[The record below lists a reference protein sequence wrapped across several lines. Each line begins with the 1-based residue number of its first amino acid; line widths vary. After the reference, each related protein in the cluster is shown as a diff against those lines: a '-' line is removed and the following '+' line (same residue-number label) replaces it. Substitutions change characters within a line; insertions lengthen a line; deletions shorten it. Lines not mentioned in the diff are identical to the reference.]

1 MRWNKPPVDGSAV
14 KSLAQR
20 YDLDLLTAAVLVRRS
35 VTDPATLPY
44 WLETDLRY
52 LHDPFH
58 FEDMPDVVDR
68 ILRARDEQERVLV
81 FGDRDVD
88 GITSTAVMVDTL
100 RGMGIETRWQVPEGD
115 GAYGLTLE
123 AVESFAAQDGTLIIT
138 VDCGVTSTEE
148 ISRAL
153 DLGIETIIVDHHN
166 PTGDLPPAIA
176 TINPKIGD
184 AYPFDGLCACALA
197 AKVRQALALGET
209 DLFGQEITLLNA
221 RPLNETI
228 MVEAI
233 ALEHGFEVDRV
244 REALVSGVASL
255 ETSRLSSFLL
265 GRTLVCYD
273 LPLQQRLLQKGLGP
287 GVEIYMLDLAEQVH
301 QLFPAMRE
309 KSLLEMREG
318 SRLARYRTEPTEEI
332 DVLLALYRAV
342 VNERYPAIRESL
354 ASVLDLT
361 AIATLADMMPIVDEN
376 RTLVRCGLERI
387 NSQPQPGL
395 ATLLRVLGLADRTV
409 VSRDIGWSIA
419 PVINASGRMGTPSL
433 AVELLLSRDE
443 SEQQRLA
450 QDIRKLNVRRRRVG
464 EEGWQSVLPR
474 IDEALLTGDRKMI
487 AVHDPAVH
495 RGVTGIIAGRLSRRY
510 NVPATVITSVGDNAV
525 GSIRSA
531 RGFMATDFL
540 QKFEDILD
548 KWGGHDQAAGFSLPE
563 TRMDVFWD
571 RFRGLAPS
579 LSLEDELDE
588 EIAIDAELPARYL
601 TPDLEQ
607 LVERLE
613 PYGQANPELRFLARN
628 MVVEEVQIIG
638 KDQRHL
644 KLLLAGGG
652 YKWPAVYWN
661 GAELMTRGFH
671 QRDRVDVVFE
681 FTRNHYNG
689 NDTVQLVI
697 IDLVRSRDQV
707 VEEGKVSS

>member
-1 MRWNKPPVDGSAV
+1 MRWNKPPVDGVAV

-35 VTDPATLPY
+35 VTEPAVLPY
-44 WLETDLRY
+44 WLENDLRY
-52 LHDPFH
+52 LHDPFC
-58 FEDMPDVVDR
+58 FEDMPDVVER
-68 ILRARDEQERVLV
+68 ILRARDEGERVLV

-100 RGMGIETRWQVPEGD
+100 RGMGIDTSWQVPEGD
-115 GAYGLTLE
+115 GAYGLTIE
-123 AVESFAAQDGTLIIT
+123 VVERFAAEDGTLIIT

-148 ISRAL
+148 IGRAL

-166 PTGDLPPAIA
+166 PTGELPPAVA
-176 TINPKIGD
+176 AINPKIGD
-184 AYPFDGLCACALA
+184 SYPFDGLCACALA

-209 DLFGQEITLLNA
+209 ELFGQEITLLNA
-221 RPLNETI
+221 RPLNDTI
-228 MVEAI
+228 MVEAV

-244 REALVSGVASL
+244 REALVSGVATL
-255 ETSRLSSFLL
+255 ETSRLSTFLL

-273 LPLQQRLLQKGLGP
+273 LPLQQRLLQEALGP
-287 GVEIYMLDLAEQVH
+287 GVEIYMLDLAEQVRD
-301 QLFPAMRE
+301 LFPTMQE

-318 SRLARYRTEPTEEI
+318 SRLARYASEPAEEI

-342 VNERYPAIRESL
+342 VHERFPAIRESL

-376 RTLVRCGLERI
+376 RTLVRFGLDRI
-387 NSQPQPGL
+387 NTQPRPGL
-395 ATLLRVLGLADRTV
+395 ATLLRVLGLADRAV

-433 AVELLLSRDE
+433 AVELLLSRDAV
-443 SEQQRLA
+443 EQERLA
-450 QDIRKLNVRRRRVG
+450 QEIRKLNVQRRRIG
-464 EEGWQSVLPR
+464 EDGWQSVLPR
-474 IDEALLTGDRKMI
+474 IEEALQTGQRKMI
-487 AVHDPAVH
+487 AVHVPAVH

-510 NVPATVITSVGDNAV
+510 NVPATVITSVGENAV

-540 QKFEDILD
+540 QQFEDILD

-563 TRMDVFWD
+563 ERMHDFGD
-571 RFRGLAPS
+571 RFQGLIPT
-579 LSLEDELDE
+579 LHLEDETEE

-601 TPDLEQ
+601 TPKLEE
-607 LVERLE
+607 LVARFE

-638 KDQRHL
+638 RDQRHV

-661 GAELMTRGFH
+661 AADRAARDFH
-671 QRDRVDVVFE
+671 RSDRVDIVFE

-689 NDTVQLVI
+689 NNTVQLVI
-697 IDLVRSRDQV
+697 VDLVRSPEQV
-707 VEEGKVSS
+707 VEGDGVVS